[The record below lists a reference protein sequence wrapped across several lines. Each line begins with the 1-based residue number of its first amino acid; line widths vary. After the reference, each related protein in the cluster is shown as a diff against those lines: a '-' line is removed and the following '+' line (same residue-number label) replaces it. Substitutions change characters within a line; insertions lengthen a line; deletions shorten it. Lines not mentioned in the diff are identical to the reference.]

1 VRDVPQLRAC
11 QRLPMTALALC
22 AAILP
27 GCPPR
32 QPMVPPDPISMDR
45 AIETVNANSQR
56 ISTTLRARGSV
67 TGHFTTAEG
76 DKRSYDLDGILFY
89 LPPRNLRF
97 NLKSIAGSEFLVGSN
112 KTHHWFVN
120 ERESYY
126 YCRPHGES
134 RTGPDEYPLPVRP
147 DQMIEALGLSRIEPG
162 GILRPAPRI
171 RPDLRGAGDSP
182 GSEPA
187 GSDALA
193 QGTKEENAG
202 TEGKVGYDDS
212 PTQDPSCRI
221 VEAPVHRVVN
231 DYQQL
236 LFVTSDASDRIIL
249 EKEYWL
255 DRRPPRLVRRIIFR
269 NADGIVEM
277 DARLSEYRKLGSD
290 GPMVPRLIEV
300 SWPTEKSALRFRI
313 SRWQT
318 EDRVGPDGP
327 QFTPPHD
334 LGIRYEHEDIAE

>member
-1 VRDVPQLRAC
+1 MSRTPTGRRVLVRDVAQLRAC
-11 QRLPMTALALC
+11 RRLPMTALALC

-32 QPMVPPDPISMDR
+32 QPMVPPDPIPMDR

-56 ISTTLRARGSV
+56 ISTTLRARGPV
-67 TGHFTTAEG
+67 TGHFTTPEG
-76 DKRSYDLDGILFY
+76 DKKSYDLDGFLFY

-112 KTHHWFVN
+112 ETHYWFVN

-134 RTGPDEYPLPVRP
+134 RMVPDGHPLPVRP
-147 DQMIEALGLSRIEPG
+147 DQMIEALGLSRIEP
-162 GILRPAPRI
+162 
-171 RPDLRGAGDSP
+171 
-182 GSEPA
+182 E
-187 GSDALA
+187 
-193 QGTKEENAG
+193 GTLG
-202 TEGKVGYDDS
+202 
-212 PTQDPSCRI
+212 P
-221 VEAPVHRVVN
+221 APVHRVVN

-236 LFVTSDASDRIIL
+236 LFVTSDASERIIL

-269 NADGIVEM
+269 NAEGIVEM
-277 DARLSEYRKLGSD
+277 DSRLSEYRRLGSD

-300 SWPTEKSALRFRI
+300 SWPAEKSALRFRI
-313 SRWQT
+313 NRWQT
-318 EDRVGPDGP
+318 EDRVSPDGP
-327 QFTPPHD
+327 QFTPPHK
-334 LGIRYEHEDIAE
+334 LGIRYEHEDIVE